1 MNTSIGFHKLA
12 DVTKTW
18 CLKDFG
24 ESEGSDDLC
33 IREGA
38 TRFSFGPSQESF
50 AAAVLDLLS
59 KTVVDNTNADAIK
72 GVWLGATHSD
82 PSYFWDGTTDLV
94 NQTRLRVATAIG
106 SKNYF
111 NYTENLVCVFKCA
124 FFYLISV

>member
-1 MNTSIGFHKLA
+1 MNTSIPFHTLA

-38 TRFSFGPSQESF
+38 RRFSFGPSQESF

-59 KTVVDNTNADAIK
+59 KTVGK
-72 GVWLGATHSD
+72 L
-82 PSYFWDGTTDLV
+82 
-94 NQTRLRVATAIG
+94 
-106 SKNYF
+106 
-111 NYTENLVCVFKCA
+111 
-124 FFYLISV
+124 